1 MRRVSWEVG
10 RDRAA
15 RLMLQ
20 AGLRGMTRGITGC
33 TSVGSAVDGKF
44 PDRFKCNF
52 TAIALDQSWVMDLPS
67 VST

>member
-10 RDRAA
+10 RDRSA

-20 AGLRGMTRGITGC
+20 TGLRGMTRGITGC
-33 TSVGSAVDGKF
+33 TSVGLAVDGKF

-52 TAIALDQSWVMDLPS
+52 TALDLDQSWVVDLSS